1 MTTAPGA
8 GGPAAADRTGSPA
21 RRERRWRGLSL
32 RLRLTVLT
40 AAAVAATLV
49 VGAVALTGV
58 LSRSRVAALDG
69 LLRDRITVVTGLVDS
84 DTLPGTLPTVEAGEV
99 AQLLD
104 AAGGVLASSPNASR
118 TLPVLPSDQVAAL
131 RSRAGAGVLLVTT
144 TDDAYSRPAR
154 AAVRAVSYRGQ
165 PATVVVSMPLG
176 EVQGLL
182 SALRVALLIV
192 VPLLTVLVG
201 LALWFAVGRALHP
214 VDQLRRA
221 AAQVAAS
228 GGGGGLPVPAA
239 DDELAALARTLNEM
253 LDRLDRAASR
263 QRTFVA
269 DAAHELRS
277 PLTALRATVD
287 VARSHPAGWTVAEL
301 AAEIEPEALR
311 MQALVDDLL
320 LLARVGA
327 RPARGRSVDLR
338 ALADDLATDGRVPVE
353 VRGNGSAFADP
364 ERVGRVLRNLVDNA
378 VRHAASR
385 VRVVVR
391 QAGGSCTVTVEDDGN
406 GVPVADRER
415 VFERFVRLDEAR
427 EREAGGS
434 GLGLAIA
441 RELAREQGGDVTL
454 GDGELGGLAATVRL
468 PAASGGPGPRPTAPH
483 APGSPPPAGPRSHPG
498 PPGNAAPQARPGAG

>member
-1 MTTAPGA
+1 MTSG
-8 GGPAAADRTGSPA
+8 
-21 RRERRWRGLSL
+21 RRPRWRGLSL

-40 AAAVAATLV
+40 AAALAAALV
-49 VGAVALTGV
+49 VGAFALTAV

-69 LLRDRITVVTGLVDS
+69 LLRDRMAVMTGLVEG
-84 DTLPGTLPTVEAGEV
+84 DTLPETLPTVEAGEI

-104 AAGGVLASSPNASR
+104 AQGGVLASSPNASR
-118 TLPVLPSDQVAAL
+118 TLPVIPAGDLASL
-131 RSRAGAGVLLVTT
+131 RARAGTGLLLTT
-144 TDDAYSRPAR
+144 TVDDAYRQPSRLAL
-154 AAVRAVSYRGQ
+154 RAVTYRGA
-165 PATVVVSMPLG
+165 PATAVVTMPLG

-182 SALRVALLIV
+182 GALRVALIVV

-201 LALWFAVGRALHP
+201 LALWLAVGRALHP
-214 VDQLRRA
+214 VEQLRRA
-221 AAQVAAS
+221 AAQVAAT
-228 GGGGGLPVPAA
+228 GGAGALPVPAG

-253 LDRLDRAASR
+253 LDRLDRASVR

-287 VARSHPAGWTVAEL
+287 VARSHPGTWTVAEL
-301 AAEIEPEALR
+301 AADLEPEALR

-327 RPARGRSVDLR
+327 RPVLHSVVDLR
-338 ALADDLATDGRVPVE
+338 AVADGLAAVAGRVPVQVE
-353 VRGNGSAFADP
+353 GAGLAAADP
-364 ERVGRVLRNLVDNA
+364 ERVDRVLRNLVDNA
-378 VRHAASR
+378 VRHAANR
-385 VRVVVR
+385 VRVVVEQR
-391 QAGGSCTVTVEDDGN
+391 ADAAVVTVQDDGH
-406 GVPVADRER
+406 GVPAADRER

-427 EREAGGS
+427 EREAGGA

-468 PAASGGPGPRPTAPH
+468 PAADAVLGDGSRSAGGRSGG
-483 APGSPPPAGPRSHPG
+483 
-498 PPGNAAPQARPGAG
+498 GAGAGAAVGPGGEGLEQPQP